1 MGVFKTKLLYF
12 KIKNTPIKDTN
23 RKRQFKRMVSFL
35 FVDKREL
42 FAIKL
47 SFEEFNLVFFTTDP
61 CGSER
66 LACFEPT
73 EAARCLKKVEGH
85 SVYSMV
91 KERTGKGIF
100 VMYKGFIDV
109 FYILH
114 RRERQPQSV
123 HLNLTCVN
131 GSTIQLHEV
140 LFRINLWVL
149 KIFK

>member
-1 MGVFKTKLLYF
+1 MFSS
-12 KIKNTPIKDTN
+12 
-23 RKRQFKRMVSFL
+23 R
-35 FVDKREL
+35 
-42 FAIKL
+42 
-47 SFEEFNLVFFTTDP
+47 
-61 CGSER
+61 GSER

-73 EAARCLKKVEGH
+73 EAARCLKKVEVH

-100 VMYKGFIDV
+100 VIYKGFIDV

-149 KIFK
+149 KILK